1 MELAMTD
8 QHGCEEFQQLT
19 KGLDRRSFIRSVMAV
34 GGGLVIAGD
43 PGMTYALAA
52 PGEAKDTV
60 VTITM
65 RGGMDGLMA
74 VPLLGSSTF
83 RSYRPTT
90 SLQDFEAHRLDGM
103 FGLHKNLS
111 EFKKLFDLGE
121 LAVVHA
127 VGTPTGTRS
136 HFDDQRAVEL
146 AAYDAPTTQGGWQ
159 ARYLKA
165 AGHTE
170 VLSGFSASRNSPASF
185 RSAPQAVSFQ
195 SLADIELV
203 PVGRSRKDYLD
214 LVQTLHD
221 GRTSTW
227 SKAATATVKA
237 SEYLSTI
244 TPTSTVAY
252 PDDAFSRRLK
262 LLADLLK
269 SGVPIKTANVE
280 FQGDLDV
287 HDDAG
292 IREGVM
298 AANFTRLNDGI
309 AAFRSDVGAFWNQLV
324 LVTITEFGRR
334 LQENA
339 SAGLD
344 HGWASAMFVMG
355 GNVRGGKVIAK
366 WPGIEKSDL
375 LNGDLRVTTDYRDVL
390 ASVLVGRA
398 GMSTQGLQEVF
409 PSFKFS
415 PLDLVKLS

>member
-1 MELAMTD
+1 M
-8 QHGCEEFQQLT
+8 
-19 KGLDRRSFIRSVMAV
+19 
-34 GGGLVIAGD
+34 
-43 PGMTYALAA
+43 
-52 PGEAKDTV
+52 
-60 VTITM
+60 
-65 RGGMDGLMA
+65 
-74 VPLLGSSTF
+74 
-83 RSYRPTT
+83 
-90 SLQDFEAHRLDGM
+90 QDFEAHRLDGM
-103 FGLHKNLS
+103 FGLHQNLP
-111 EFKKLFDLGE
+111 ELKRLYDLGE

-214 LVQTLHD
+214 LVQSLHD
-221 GRTSTW
+221 GRTSNW
-227 SKAATATVKA
+227 AKAATATVKA

-244 TPTSTVAY
+244 TPTSTVTY
-252 PDDAFSRRLK
+252 PDDVFSRRLK
-262 LLADLLK
+262 LLADLIK

-309 AAFRSDVGAFWNQLV
+309 SAFRQDVGVLWNQLV

-334 LQENA
+334 LAENA

-355 GNVRGGKVIAK
+355 GNVRGGKVFAK
-366 WPGIEKSDL
+366 WPGIEKTDL

-390 ASVLVGRA
+390 ASILVGRA
-398 GMSTQGLQEVF
+398 GMTSKGLKEVF
-409 PSFKFS
+409 PSFNFS

>member
-1 MELAMTD
+1 MRD
-8 QHGCEEFQQLT
+8 QEHGCEEFQQLT

-52 PGEAKDTV
+52 PGEAQDTV

-74 VPLLGSSTF
+74 VPLLGSATF

-111 EFKKLFDLGE
+111 EFKKLYDLGE

-159 ARYLKA
+159 ARYLRA

-170 VLSGFSASRNSPASF
+170 VLSGFSASRNAPVSF
-185 RSAPQAVSFQ
+185 RSAAQAVSFQ

-203 PVGRSRKDYLD
+203 PVGRSRRDYLD
-214 LVQTLHD
+214 LVQSLHD
-221 GRTSTW
+221 GRNSSW
-227 SKAATATVKA
+227 SKAANSTIKA

-244 TPTSTVAY
+244 ATDTKVSY
-252 PDDAFSRRLK
+252 PEDTFSQRLK
-262 LLADLLK
+262 LLADLIK
-269 SGVPIKTANVE
+269 AGVPIKTANVE

-298 AANFTRLNDGI
+298 AGNFARLNDGI
-309 AAFRSDVGAFWNQLV
+309 AAFRSDVGEFWNRLV

-366 WPGIEKSDL
+366 WPGIEKADL

-398 GMSTQGLQEVF
+398 GMSSKGLQEVF

-415 PLDLVKLS
+415 PLDLVKLG